1 MKVLLIACIHRVGTT
16 NSHVRSQPSLLGS
29 RLRARQSPRESRF
42 QRVRA
47 PSRILC
53 FVHSRTFVAV
63 LSLHRITC
71 HAVCAL
77 HPSIVGPPRARTPLA
92 PHPSFQAHLAADVI
106 FGFIDVSSWRYPPME
121 VAFRMP
127 LIMKSGRRQLCR
139 KPKMLAITL
148 IAALGQ
154 PSKLISGCTWSPN
167 PSHPIVIFWR
177 LRSPRFDLD
186 PHAFSREHLH
196 VSPRVSTF
204 EPLRDLRRRF

>member
-1 MKVLLIACIHRVGTT
+1 LVLASGR
-16 NSHVRSQPSLLGS
+16 GS
-29 RLRARQSPRESRF
+29 RQGRAAF
-42 QRVRA
+42 KG
-47 PSRILC
+47 
-53 FVHSRTFVAV
+53 F
-63 LSLHRITC
+63 
-71 HAVCAL
+71 AL
-77 HPSIVGPPRARTPLA
+77 HPESCASCTVGRSSQYSHCTVSRVTQSVHCILPSSAPPGPYPTP

-106 FGFIDVSSWRYPPME
+106 FGFIDVSSWRYSPME
-121 VAFRMP
+121 VAFRMS